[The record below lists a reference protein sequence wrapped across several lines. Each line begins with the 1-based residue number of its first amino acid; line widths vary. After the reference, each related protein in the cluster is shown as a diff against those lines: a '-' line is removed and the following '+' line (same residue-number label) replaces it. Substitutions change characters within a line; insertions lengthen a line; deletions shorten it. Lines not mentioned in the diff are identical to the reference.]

1 MYNWRD
7 LTDEQREEVLRQRR
21 GKKLPWHSPP
31 HRDFEGSKSFLIT
44 AACYEHRHVI
54 GKDAARIS
62 DFENQLLKACE
73 TLCLMIFAWCILP
86 NHYHIV
92 VRTEAI
98 DELRKEIGKVHG
110 RTAYNWNREDDEV
123 GRKVWFNFFDR
134 DMRSTR
140 HRWAS
145 INYVHNNA
153 VHHGYVDR
161 WQDWPYSSA
170 SRFIEEVGKEEA
182 TRIWKEY
189 PILDYG
195 KEWDVY

>member
-7 LTDEQREEVLRQRR
+7 LSENQRQEILRQRK

-31 HRDFEGSKSFLIT
+31 HFDFEGPKSFLIT
-44 AACYEHRHVI
+44 AACYEHKSVI
-54 GKDAARIS
+54 GKNAERMA
-62 DFENQLLKACE
+62 DFENGLLEACE
-73 TLCLMIFAWCILP
+73 ALCLMIFAWCILP
-86 NHYHIV
+86 NHYHILI
-92 VRTEAI
+92 RTDAI
-98 DELRKEIGKVHG
+98 EELRKEIGKVHG
-110 RTAYNWNREDDEV
+110 RTAYKWNREDDQV

-153 VHHGYVDR
+153 VHHGYVER

-170 SRFIEEVGKEEA
+170 SRFIDEVGKEEA

-189 PILDYG
+189 PVLDYG
-195 KEWDVY
+195 KDWDIY